1 MKKSFLGPFEWLLIA
16 GTFACPLLTAFFSP
30 DSRSIF
36 ANWEW
41 WLTFVASILNIFC
54 CVCSARGNSWTFLFG
69 AIYNALYS
77 FYCIKT
83 AHYGN
88 AAVYGLFFLPMQLV
102 GWLRWRKIGTL
113 GDSDRVAAKLLSA
126 RQRILLLSAVLLGMA
141 VLLLALKYV
150 NGRDIVVDARC
161 TALCV
166 LGQTL
171 LTLAY
176 FEQWFIWIAVNL
188 LTVVLWV
195 LSFFNG
201 GYNLSDL
208 NLAICYFFVLLSS
221 LNGLRVWLKL
231 SKGVTD

>member
-1 MKKSFLGPFEWLLIA
+1 M
-16 GTFACPLLTAFFSP
+16 
-30 DSRSIF
+30 
-36 ANWEW
+36 
-41 WLTFVASILNIFC
+41 
-54 CVCSARGNSWTFLFG
+54 
-69 AIYNALYS
+69 
-77 FYCIKT
+77 
-83 AHYGN
+83 
-88 AAVYGLFFLPMQLV
+88 
-102 GWLRWRKIGTL
+102 
-113 GDSDRVAAKLLSA
+113 
-126 RQRILLLSAVLLGMA
+126 
-141 VLLLALKYV
+141 
-150 NGRDIVVDARC
+150 
-161 TALCV
+161 